1 MLKTIFIFRIRIPT
15 FHGAFG
21 FYNALDD
28 NNFFLNLKILPILFF
43 AGPPSPPEISGLP
56 QNQTLREGQGLSL
69 SCASLDGSPR
79 PHLAWYVGE
88 STQELSHSNF
98 TLNPFS
104 QSQLRLK
111 ASREDNNREYR

>member
-1 MLKTIFIFRIRIPT
+1 MCV
-15 FHGAFG
+15 AFG
-21 FYNALDD
+21 IYNALDS
-28 NNFFLNLKILPILFF
+28 NIFKKVLKSLPFFFV
-43 AGPPSPPEISGLP
+43 AGPPSPPEITGLP

>member
-1 MLKTIFIFRIRIPT
+1 MYGGGQKIANFLEGLSSCALQFTIFPIS
-15 FHGAFG
+15 
-21 FYNALDD
+21 
-28 NNFFLNLKILPILFF
+28 FFV
-43 AGPPSPPEISGLP
+43 AGPPSPPEITGLP

>member
-1 MLKTIFIFRIRIPT
+1 MCL
-15 FHGAFG
+15 
-21 FYNALDD
+21 LM
-28 NNFFLNLKILPILFF
+28 F

-69 SCASLDGSPR
+69 TCSSLDGSPR

-104 QSQLRLK
+104 QSQLRLR